1 MARHYDDLGR
11 EEFARHERLQDR
23 QRRSNGEQRGYHPE
37 DHPHR
42 HSDDRPG
49 YGPRGQRDE
58 WRDPPGRYAG
68 GMSDSYGHGAMPFDE
83 PRAGYGPY
91 ARPDRA
97 ERQRDRHLP
106 EHQQGEDRGFLDRA
120 GDEIASWFG
129 DEAAHA
135 RREED
140 HRGRGPKGYVR
151 SDARIDEDVHERL
164 TDDPYVDA
172 SEITVS
178 VSDREVT
185 LDGTVDSRRAKRR
198 AEDCAHDVSGVTHVQ
213 NNLRVKVP

>member
-23 QRRSNGEQRGYHPE
+23 QRRSNGEERGYHPD
-37 DHPHR
+37 DHPERHR
-42 HSDDRPG
+42 DDRPG

-68 GMSDSYGHGAMPFDE
+68 GMSDGYGRGAMPFDE

-91 ARPDRA
+91 ARPDGA

-106 EHQQGEDRGFLDRA
+106 DHQQGEDRGFLDRA

-213 NNLRVKVP
+213 NNLRVMVP